1 MEYILGNKQTDPV
14 ALLQILQS
22 RFPQFDR
29 AVIKW
34 KYEGKIIDEK
44 FLEEKIYKTFS
55 GNSSFTNDNI
65 SYWDWVKIFDEGLK
79 EIIANTS
86 RLPILCFSGGKD
98 STFVAS
104 RLIVNK
110 IKALYFCF
118 APDSYNKKIVTELS
132 EKMQIKLNFA
142 DDKIV
147 HLDLQN
153 VLLN

>member
-65 SYWDWVKIFDEGLK
+65 SYLDWVKIFDEGLK

-98 STFVAS
+98 STFIAS
-104 RLIVNK
+104 RLIANK
-110 IKALYFCF
+110 IKAFRSSRYLVK
-118 APDSYNKKIVTELS
+118 S
-132 EKMQIKLNFA
+132 
-142 DDKIV
+142 
-147 HLDLQN
+147 
-153 VLLN
+153 